1 MNGQKLLD
9 NAIFYERRKNW
20 KKVIFFYNDL
30 FELFKNET
38 FANLQK
44 LAPEELKI
52 LKFQCYHHCGVAHQK
67 LNDHNTA
74 ILMFREAIRIV
85 EKRKDMYCI
94 RAIVR
99 FMLGDNDKA
108 IEDTTLATEF
118 NSQHVCSLILRGWF
132 ERSLKESPLTRGMGG
147 LHENRKWNKF
157 EAMAYELNPSV
168 VSCFGDPCS
177 KENIIE
183 VLEKY
188 LPTVRCPHTVTV
200 YDVCQVA
207 QPSFEIPKTRS
218 GNAKIE
224 KMFPDSDTRRAK
236 TSFVTNQSQID
247 TSETN
252 CKASLT
258 NFDTR
263 QTEISFATTDSKQSG
278 SEEIFKDGGKVSEC
292 CKGCSSVEEFLKHLI
307 WSEDTNSAW

>member
-1 MNGQKLLD
+1 
-9 NAIFYERRKNW
+9 
-20 KKVIFFYNDL
+20 
-30 FELFKNET
+30 
-38 FANLQK
+38 
-44 LAPEELKI
+44 
-52 LKFQCYHHCGVAHQK
+52 
-67 LNDHNTA
+67 
-74 ILMFREAIRIV
+74 MFREAIRIV
-85 EKRKDMYCI
+85 EKRKNGCSSESCVTGIGIHWPVPAHARKAFSQIAVGHLQEALQSSEKAVLLDNTNSDMYCI